1 MLHWGRL
8 TPFPSLKLRCT
19 LLNRLITKKR
29 NTENEDLPL
38 LRFILVAQGASH
50 FTVKKKV
57 TEVYIKVWLK
67 L

>member
-1 MLHWGRL
+1 M
-8 TPFPSLKLRCT
+8 

-38 LRFILVAQGASH
+38 LRFILVAQEASY
-50 FTVKKKV
+50 FTVKNKV
-57 TEVYIKVWLK
+57 TEVYAKVWLK

>member
-1 MLHWGRL
+1 MRKHLEIGKNSETILHGN
-8 TPFPSLKLRCT
+8 KM
-19 LLNRLITKKR
+19 LITEKR

-50 FTVKKKV
+50 FTVKNKV